1 MVMLPDYP
9 DRVISK
15 QTKRLENISLFTS
28 LTIILIGA
36 WWLFNSIDSDSGAIV
51 RFGPVIILFISAF
64 LINDLIIF
72 SSREKFRLGTF
83 SNIFWPCILA
93 FVILQIDPSIN
104 LFPNILLLIIA
115 IFLFYFSHSIFL
127 ESTQSRRWRGISSLL
142 GLSISISII
151 SQSDSLNKFVLVI
164 GIQLI
169 TIIPD
174 FLFNDDKAEE
184 RKEFS
189 LQLKKLEL
197 RIIESQNQIFGM
209 QQPNSLLKSAKE
221 VGWKDP
227 DLGLELVKD
236 ANNEISRLL
245 YLKQDILEIKNDTE
259 ETIRRLEQLNNHP
272 NGPRE
277 MFISGENEMDLG
289 SFREAELLFRK
300 SKEKSIFLEKYWN
313 QASRKIDEAIQ
324 LVKSDNSKSTGNLN
338 TLIEASKEAMERE
351 RPDEAIKIL
360 ESLTDHLEGMNDV
373 INEAKKSIN
382 EAEIAISSLSEN
394 IKENLSDRMKQSIIA
409 LKEGDAPLAKG
420 LSDSI
425 LRQIKNISESMNRV
439 KIALKQRT
447 KIHERFPKGKNYEY
461 WEGRLNSIIRNANK
475 FNWIEASS
483 LLEELI
489 IDLDELESQS
499 EETFELLEFIQSD
512 WSKLRNIAE
521 SNGIGPENEERK
533 SLEKKISKAENL
545 LIEGEIQESL
555 KMIAVC
561 DEIMESIR
569 RKIKIYD

>member
-1 MVMLPDYP
+1 MLPDYP
-9 DRVISK
+9 DRVITK
-15 QTKRLENISLFTS
+15 QIKRLENISLFTS

-36 WWLFNSIDSDSGAIV
+36 WWLFNSIDSDSSAII

-93 FVILQIDPSIN
+93 FVILQIEPPIN
-104 LFPNILLLIIA
+104 LFPNIILLIIA
-115 IFLFYFSHSIFL
+115 IFLFYFSHSIFI
-127 ESTQSRRWRGISSLL
+127 ESIQSRRWRGISSLM

-151 SQSDSLNKFVLVI
+151 SQSDSFNKFALVI

-174 FLFNDDKAEE
+174 FLFNDDKSEE

-245 YLKQDILEIKNDTE
+245 YLKQDLLEIKNDTE
-259 ETIRRLEQLNNHP
+259 ETISRLEQLKNHP

-277 MFISGENEMDLG
+277 MFISGENEMNLG
-289 SFREAELLFRK
+289 SFVEAELLFRK
-300 SKEKSIFLEKYWN
+300 SKEKSIFLEKYWD

-324 LVKSDNSKSTGNLN
+324 LVKSDNTKFTDNLN
-338 TLIEASKEAMERE
+338 SLIDSSKEAMRRE

-360 ESLTDHLEGMNDV
+360 ESLSSHLEGVND
-373 INEAKKSIN
+373 IIQEAKRSIN
-382 EAEIAISSLSEN
+382 EAEIAISSVSEN
-394 IKENLSDRMKQSIIA
+394 INYDLIDRLEQSKIA
-409 LKEGDAPLAKG
+409 LEEGDASLAKG
-420 LSDSI
+420 LSDSV
-425 LRQIKNISESMNRV
+425 LRQIKNISEAMNRV
-439 KIALKQRT
+439 QIALKQRI
-447 KIHERFPKGKNYEY
+447 KIQERFPEGKNYEY
-461 WEGRLNSIIRNANK
+461 WEGRLDSIITNANK
-475 FNWIEASS
+475 FDWIEASS
-483 LLEELI
+483 LLEKLI
-489 IDLDELESQS
+489 KELDELENQS
-499 EETFELLEFIQSD
+499 KETFELLEFIQSD
-512 WSKLRNIAE
+512 WSKLRNRAE

-533 SLEKKISKAENL
+533 SLEKKILYAENL

-555 KMIAVC
+555 KMIAIC
-561 DEIMESIR
+561 DEILESIR
-569 RKIKIYD
+569 RKL

>member
-15 QTKRLENISLFTS
+15 QIKRLENISLFTS

-36 WWLFNSIDSDSGAIV
+36 WWLFNSIDSDSSAII

-93 FVILQIDPSIN
+93 FVILQIEPPIN
-104 LFPNILLLIIA
+104 LFPNIILLIIA
-115 IFLFYFSHSIFL
+115 IFLFYFSHSIFI
-127 ESTQSRRWRGISSLL
+127 ESIQSRRWRGISSLM

-151 SQSDSLNKFVLVI
+151 SQSDSFNKFALVI

-174 FLFNDDKAEE
+174 FLFNDDKSEE

-245 YLKQDILEIKNDTE
+245 YLKQDLLEIKNDTE
-259 ETIRRLEQLNNHP
+259 ETISRLEQLKNHP

-277 MFISGENEMDLG
+277 MFISGENEMNLG
-289 SFREAELLFRK
+289 SFVEAELLFRK
-300 SKEKSIFLEKYWN
+300 SKEKSIFLEKYWD

-324 LVKSDNSKSTGNLN
+324 LVKSDNTKFTDNLN
-338 TLIEASKEAMERE
+338 SLIDSSKEAMRRE

-360 ESLTDHLEGMNDV
+360 ESLSSHLEGVND
-373 INEAKKSIN
+373 IIQEAKRSIN
-382 EAEIAISSLSEN
+382 EAEIAISSVSEN
-394 IKENLSDRMKQSIIA
+394 INYDLLDRLEQSKIA
-409 LKEGDAPLAKG
+409 LEEGDASLAKG
-420 LSDSI
+420 LSDSV
-425 LRQIKNISESMNRV
+425 LRQIKNISEAMNRV
-439 KIALKQRT
+439 QIALKQRI
-447 KIHERFPKGKNYEY
+447 KIQERFPEGKNYEY
-461 WEGRLNSIIRNANK
+461 WEGRLNSIITNANK
-475 FNWIEASS
+475 FDWIEASS
-483 LLEELI
+483 LLEKLI
-489 IDLDELESQS
+489 KELDELENQS
-499 EETFELLEFIQSD
+499 KETFELLEFIQSD
-512 WSKLRNIAE
+512 WSKLRNRAE

-533 SLEKKISKAENL
+533 SLEKKILYAENL

-555 KMIAVC
+555 KMIAIC
-561 DEIMESIR
+561 DEILESIR
-569 RKIKIYD
+569 RKL

>member
-15 QTKRLENISLFTS
+15 QIKRLENISLFTS

-36 WWLFNSIDSDSGAIV
+36 WWLFNSIDSDSSAII

-93 FVILQIDPSIN
+93 FVILQIEPPIN
-104 LFPNILLLIIA
+104 LFPNIILLIIA
-115 IFLFYFSHSIFL
+115 IFLFYFSHSIFI
-127 ESTQSRRWRGISSLL
+127 ESIQSRRWRGISSLL

-151 SQSDSLNKFVLVI
+151 SQSDSFNKFALVI

-174 FLFNDDKAEE
+174 FLFNDDKSEE

-227 DLGLELVKD
+227 DLGLEFVKD

-245 YLKQDILEIKNDTE
+245 YLKQDLLEIKNDTE
-259 ETIRRLEQLNNHP
+259 ETISRLEQLKNHP

-277 MFISGENEMDLG
+277 MFISGENEMNLG
-289 SFREAELLFRK
+289 SFVEAELLFRK
-300 SKEKSIFLEKYWN
+300 SKEKSIFLEKYWD

-324 LVKSDNSKSTGNLN
+324 LVKSDNTKFTDNLN
-338 TLIEASKEAMERE
+338 SLIDSSKEAMRRE

-360 ESLTDHLEGMNDV
+360 ESLSSHLEGVND
-373 INEAKKSIN
+373 IIQEAKRSIN
-382 EAEIAISSLSEN
+382 EAEIAISSVSEN
-394 IKENLSDRMKQSIIA
+394 INYDLLDRLEQSKIA
-409 LKEGDAPLAKG
+409 LEEGDASLAKG
-420 LSDSI
+420 LSDSV
-425 LRQIKNISESMNRV
+425 LRQIKNISEAMNRV
-439 KIALKQRT
+439 QIALKQRI
-447 KIHERFPKGKNYEY
+447 KIQERFPEGKNYEY
-461 WEGRLNSIIRNANK
+461 WEGRLNSIITNANK
-475 FNWIEASS
+475 FDWIEASS
-483 LLEELI
+483 LLEKLI
-489 IDLDELESQS
+489 KELDELENQS
-499 EETFELLEFIQSD
+499 KETFELLEFIQSD
-512 WSKLRNIAE
+512 WSKLRNRAE

-533 SLEKKISKAENL
+533 SLEKKILYAENL
-545 LIEGEIQESL
+545 LNEGEIQESL
-555 KMIAVC
+555 KIIAIC
-561 DEIMESIR
+561 DEIIESIR
-569 RKIKIYD
+569 RKL

>member
-1 MVMLPDYP
+1 M
-9 DRVISK
+9 I
-15 QTKRLENISLFTS
+15 
-28 LTIILIGA
+28 
-36 WWLFNSIDSDSGAIV
+36 
-51 RFGPVIILFISAF
+51 
-64 LINDLIIF
+64 
-72 SSREKFRLGTF
+72 
-83 SNIFWPCILA
+83 
-93 FVILQIDPSIN
+93 
-104 LFPNILLLIIA
+104 
-115 IFLFYFSHSIFL
+115 
-127 ESTQSRRWRGISSLL
+127 
-142 GLSISISII
+142 
-151 SQSDSLNKFVLVI
+151 KFVLVI

-338 TLIEASKEAMERE
+338 ALIEASKEAMERE

-360 ESLTDHLEGMNDV
+360 ESLTEHFEGMNDI

-394 IKENLSDRMKQSIIA
+394 IKENLSDRLEQSIIA

>member
-15 QTKRLENISLFTS
+15 QVKRIENISLFTS
-28 LTIILIGA
+28 LTFILIGA
-36 WWLFNSIDSDSGAIV
+36 WWLFYSIDSSSGAII

-93 FVILQIDPSIN
+93 FVILQIEPSIN
-104 LFPNILLLIIA
+104 LFPNIILLIIA
-115 IFLFYFSHSIFL
+115 IFLFYFSHSIFI
-127 ESTQSRRWRGISSLL
+127 ESIQSRRWRGISSLL

-151 SQSDSLNKFVLVI
+151 SQSDSFNKFALVI

-174 FLFNDDKAEE
+174 LLFNDHKSEE

-197 RIIESQNQIFGM
+197 RIIESQHQIFGM

-245 YLKQDILEIKNDTE
+245 YLKQDLLEIKNDTE
-259 ETIRRLEQLNNHP
+259 ETISRLEQLKNHP

-277 MFISGENEMDLG
+277 MFISGENEMNLG
-289 SFREAELLFRK
+289 SFVEAELLFRK
-300 SKEKSIFLEKYWN
+300 SKEKSIFLEKYWD

-324 LVKSDNSKSTGNLN
+324 LVKSDNTKFTGNLN
-338 TLIEASKEAMERE
+338 SLIDSSKEAMQRE

-360 ESLTDHLEGMNDV
+360 ESLSSHLEGVND
-373 INEAKKSIN
+373 IIQEAQRSIN
-382 EAEIAISSLSEN
+382 EAEIAISSVSEN
-394 IKENLSDRMKQSIIA
+394 IKYDLLDRLEQSKIA
-409 LKEGDAPLAKG
+409 LKEGDASLAKG
-420 LSDSI
+420 LSDSV
-425 LRQIKNISESMNRV
+425 LRQIKNISEAMNRV
-439 KIALKQRT
+439 QIALKQRI
-447 KIHERFPKGKNYEY
+447 KIQKRFPKGKNYEY
-461 WEGRLNSIIRNANK
+461 WEGRLNSIIINANK
-475 FNWIEASS
+475 FDWIEASS
-483 LLEELI
+483 LLEKLI
-489 IDLDELESQS
+489 KELDELENQS
-499 EETFELLEFIQSD
+499 KETLELLEFIQSD
-512 WSKLRNIAE
+512 WSKLRNRAE

-533 SLEKKISKAENL
+533 SLEKKILNAENL
-545 LIEGEIQESL
+545 LDEGEIQESL
-555 KMIAVC
+555 KMMAIC

-569 RKIKIYD
+569 RKL

>member
-15 QTKRLENISLFTS
+15 QVKRIENISLFTS
-28 LTIILIGA
+28 LTFILIGA
-36 WWLFNSIDSDSGAIV
+36 WWLFYSIDSSSGAII

-93 FVILQIDPSIN
+93 FVILQIEPSIN
-104 LFPNILLLIIA
+104 LFPNIILLIIA
-115 IFLFYFSHSIFL
+115 IFLFYFSHSIFI
-127 ESTQSRRWRGISSLL
+127 ESIQSRRWRGISSLL

-151 SQSDSLNKFVLVI
+151 SQSDSFNKFALVI

-174 FLFNDDKAEE
+174 LLFNDHKSEE

-197 RIIESQNQIFGM
+197 RIIESQHQIFGM

-227 DLGLELVKD
+227 DLGLEVVKD

-245 YLKQDILEIKNDTE
+245 YLKQDLLEIKNDTE
-259 ETIRRLEQLNNHP
+259 ETISRLEQLKNYP

-277 MFISGENEMDLG
+277 MFISGENEMNLG
-289 SFREAELLFRK
+289 SFVEAELLFRK
-300 SKEKSIFLEKYWN
+300 SKEKSIFLEKYWV

-324 LVKSDNSKSTGNLN
+324 LVKSDNTKFTGNLN
-338 TLIEASKEAMERE
+338 SLIDSSKEAMQRE

-360 ESLTDHLEGMNDV
+360 ESLSSHLEGVND
-373 INEAKKSIN
+373 IIQEAQRSIN
-382 EAEIAISSLSEN
+382 EAEIAISSVSEN
-394 IKENLSDRMKQSIIA
+394 IKYDLLDRLEQSKIA
-409 LKEGDAPLAKG
+409 LKEGDASLAKG
-420 LSDSI
+420 LSDSV
-425 LRQIKNISESMNRV
+425 LRQIKNISEAMNRV
-439 KIALKQRT
+439 QIALKQRI
-447 KIHERFPKGKNYEY
+447 KIQKRFPKGKNYEY
-461 WEGRLNSIIRNANK
+461 WEGRLNSIIINANK
-475 FNWIEASS
+475 FDWIEASS
-483 LLEELI
+483 LLEKLI
-489 IDLDELESQS
+489 KELDELENQS
-499 EETFELLEFIQSD
+499 KETLELLEFIQSD
-512 WSKLRNIAE
+512 WSKLRNRAE

-533 SLEKKISKAENL
+533 SLEKKILNAENL
-545 LIEGEIQESL
+545 LDEGEIQESL
-555 KMIAVC
+555 KMMAIC

-569 RKIKIYD
+569 RKL

>member
-9 DRVISK
+9 DRVITK
-15 QTKRLENISLFTS
+15 QIKRLENISLFTS

-36 WWLFNSIDSDSGAIV
+36 WWLFNSIDSDSSAII

-93 FVILQIDPSIN
+93 FVILQIEPPIN
-104 LFPNILLLIIA
+104 LFPNIILLIIA
-115 IFLFYFSHSIFL
+115 IFLFYFSHSIFI
-127 ESTQSRRWRGISSLL
+127 ESIQSRRWRGISSLL

-151 SQSDSLNKFVLVI
+151 SQSDSFNKFALVI

-174 FLFNDDKAEE
+174 FLFNDDKSEE

-245 YLKQDILEIKNDTE
+245 YLKQDLLEIKNDTE
-259 ETIRRLEQLNNHP
+259 ETISRLEQLKNHP

-277 MFISGENEMDLG
+277 MFISGENEMNLG
-289 SFREAELLFRK
+289 SFVEAELLFRK
-300 SKEKSIFLEKYWN
+300 SKEKSIFLEKYWD

-324 LVKSDNSKSTGNLN
+324 LVKSDNTKFTDNLN
-338 TLIEASKEAMERE
+338 SLIDSSKEAMRRE

-360 ESLTDHLEGMNDV
+360 ESLSSHLEGVND
-373 INEAKKSIN
+373 IIQEAKRSIN
-382 EAEIAISSLSEN
+382 EAEIAISSVSEN
-394 IKENLSDRMKQSIIA
+394 INYDLLDRLEQSKIA
-409 LKEGDAPLAKG
+409 LEEGDASLAKG
-420 LSDSI
+420 LTDSV
-425 LRQIKNISESMNRV
+425 LRQIKNISEAMNRV
-439 KIALKQRT
+439 QIALKQRI
-447 KIHERFPKGKNYEY
+447 KIQERFPEGKNYEY
-461 WEGRLNSIIRNANK
+461 WEGRLNSIITNANK
-475 FNWIEASS
+475 FDWIEASS
-483 LLEELI
+483 LLEKLI
-489 IDLDELESQS
+489 KELDELENQS
-499 EETFELLEFIQSD
+499 KETFELLEFIQSD
-512 WSKLRNIAE
+512 WSKLRNRAE

-533 SLEKKISKAENL
+533 SLEKKILYAENL

-555 KMIAVC
+555 KMIAIC
-561 DEIMESIR
+561 DEILESIR
-569 RKIKIYD
+569 RKL

>member
-15 QTKRLENISLFTS
+15 QIKRLENISLFTS

-36 WWLFNSIDSDSGAIV
+36 WWLFNSIDSDSSAII

-93 FVILQIDPSIN
+93 FVILQIEPPIN
-104 LFPNILLLIIA
+104 LFPNIILLIIA
-115 IFLFYFSHSIFL
+115 IFLFYFSHSIFI
-127 ESTQSRRWRGISSLL
+127 ESIQSRRWRGISSLL

-151 SQSDSLNKFVLVI
+151 SQSDSFNKFALVI

-174 FLFNDDKAEE
+174 FLFNDDKSEE

-245 YLKQDILEIKNDTE
+245 YLKQDLLEIKNDTE
-259 ETIRRLEQLNNHP
+259 ETISRLEQLKNHP

-277 MFISGENEMDLG
+277 MFISGENEMNLG
-289 SFREAELLFRK
+289 SFVEAELLFRK
-300 SKEKSIFLEKYWN
+300 SKEKSIFLEKYWD

-338 TLIEASKEAMERE
+338 ALIEASKEAMERE

-360 ESLTDHLEGMNDV
+360 ESLTEHLEGMND
-373 INEAKKSIN
+373 INNEAKKSIN
-382 EAEIAISSLSEN
+382 ELSNLLRASFNFSSS
-394 IKENLSDRMKQSIIA
+394 NLI
-409 LKEGDAPLAKG
+409 PL
-420 LSDSI
+420 
-425 LRQIKNISESMNRV
+425 R
-439 KIALKQRT
+439 
-447 KIHERFPKGKNYEY
+447 
-461 WEGRLNSIIRNANK
+461 
-475 FNWIEASS
+475 
-483 LLEELI
+483 EEL
-489 IDLDELESQS
+489 
-499 EETFELLEFIQSD
+499 
-512 WSKLRNIAE
+512 KLVE
-521 SNGIGPENEERK
+521 DYL
-533 SLEKKISKAENL
+533 SLEKIRFENRLEINLNVSKEALSFLVPPMLIQTLVENGVKHGISKIKNGGLIDLTAKLETDFLFVTIVNDGVFNPKNIDRTGTGIVNSKKRIELLYSAE
-545 LIEGEIQESL
+545 SSF
-555 KMIAVC
+555 
-561 DEIMESIR
+561 EIMNKNNKVHTQLKLKNLTS
-569 RKIKIYD
+569 

>member
-15 QTKRLENISLFTS
+15 QIKRLENISLFTS

-36 WWLFNSIDSDSGAIV
+36 WWLFNSIDSDSSAII

-93 FVILQIDPSIN
+93 FVILQIEPPIN
-104 LFPNILLLIIA
+104 LFPNIILLIIA
-115 IFLFYFSHSIFL
+115 IFLFYFSHSIFI
-127 ESTQSRRWRGISSLL
+127 ESIQSRRWRGISSLL

-151 SQSDSLNKFVLVI
+151 SQSDSFNKFALVI

-174 FLFNDDKAEE
+174 FLFNDDKSEE

-245 YLKQDILEIKNDTE
+245 YLKQDLLEIKNDTE
-259 ETIRRLEQLNNHP
+259 ETISRLEQLKNHP

-277 MFISGENEMDLG
+277 MFISGENEMNLG
-289 SFREAELLFRK
+289 SFVEAELLFRK
-300 SKEKSIFLEKYWN
+300 SKEKSIFLEKYWD

-324 LVKSDNSKSTGNLN
+324 LVKSDNTKFTDNLN
-338 TLIEASKEAMERE
+338 SLIDSSKEAMRRE

-360 ESLTDHLEGMNDV
+360 ESLSSHLEGVND
-373 INEAKKSIN
+373 IIKEAKRSIN
-382 EAEIAISSLSEN
+382 EAETAISSVSEN
-394 IKENLSDRMKQSIIA
+394 INYDLLDRLEQSKIA
-409 LKEGDAPLAKG
+409 LEEGDASLAKG
-420 LSDSI
+420 LSDSV
-425 LRQIKNISESMNRV
+425 LRQIKNISEAMNRV
-439 KIALKQRT
+439 QIALKQRI
-447 KIHERFPKGKNYEY
+447 KIQERFPKGKNYEY
-461 WEGRLNSIIRNANK
+461 WEGRLNSIITNANK
-475 FNWIEASS
+475 FDWIEASS
-483 LLEELI
+483 LLEKLI
-489 IDLDELESQS
+489 KELDELENQS
-499 EETFELLEFIQSD
+499 KETFELLEFIQSD
-512 WSKLRNIAE
+512 WSKLRNRAE

-533 SLEKKISKAENL
+533 SLEKKILYAENL
-545 LIEGEIQESL
+545 LNEGEIQESL
-555 KMIAVC
+555 KIIAIC
-561 DEIMESIR
+561 DEIIESIR
-569 RKIKIYD
+569 RKL

>member
-15 QTKRLENISLFTS
+15 QIKRLENISLFTS

-36 WWLFNSIDSDSGAIV
+36 WWLFNSIDSDSSAII

-93 FVILQIDPSIN
+93 FVILQIEPPIN
-104 LFPNILLLIIA
+104 LFPNIILLIIA
-115 IFLFYFSHSIFL
+115 IFLFYFSHSIFI
-127 ESTQSRRWRGISSLL
+127 ESIQSRRWRGISSLL

-151 SQSDSLNKFVLVI
+151 SQSDSFNKFALVI

-174 FLFNDDKAEE
+174 FLFNDDKSEE

-245 YLKQDILEIKNDTE
+245 YLKQDLLEIKNDAE
-259 ETIRRLEQLNNHP
+259 ETISRLEQLKNHP

-277 MFISGENEMDLG
+277 MFISGENEMNLG
-289 SFREAELLFRK
+289 SFVEAELLFRK
-300 SKEKSIFLEKYWN
+300 SKEKSIFLEKYWD

-324 LVKSDNSKSTGNLN
+324 LVKSDNTKFTDNLN
-338 TLIEASKEAMERE
+338 SLIDSSKEAMRRE

-360 ESLTDHLEGMNDV
+360 ESLSSHLEGVND
-373 INEAKKSIN
+373 IIQEAKRSIN
-382 EAEIAISSLSEN
+382 EAEIAISSVSEN
-394 IKENLSDRMKQSIIA
+394 INYDLLDRLEQSKIA
-409 LKEGDAPLAKG
+409 LEEGDASLAKG
-420 LSDSI
+420 LSDSV
-425 LRQIKNISESMNRV
+425 LRQIKNISEAMNRV
-439 KIALKQRT
+439 QIALKQRI
-447 KIHERFPKGKNYEY
+447 KIQERFPEGKNYEY
-461 WEGRLNSIIRNANK
+461 WEGRLNSIITNANK
-475 FNWIEASS
+475 FDWIEASS
-483 LLEELI
+483 LLEKLI
-489 IDLDELESQS
+489 KELDELENQS
-499 EETFELLEFIQSD
+499 KETFELLEFIQSD
-512 WSKLRNIAE
+512 WSKLRNRAE

-533 SLEKKISKAENL
+533 SLEKKILYAENL

-555 KMIAVC
+555 KMIAIC
-561 DEIMESIR
+561 DEILESIR
-569 RKIKIYD
+569 RKL

>member
-9 DRVISK
+9 DRVITK
-15 QTKRLENISLFTS
+15 QIKRLENISLFTS

-36 WWLFNSIDSDSGAIV
+36 WWLFNSIDSDSSAII

-93 FVILQIDPSIN
+93 FVILQIEPPIN
-104 LFPNILLLIIA
+104 LFPNIILLIIA
-115 IFLFYFSHSIFL
+115 IFLFYFSHSIFI
-127 ESTQSRRWRGISSLL
+127 ESIQSRRWRGISSLL

-151 SQSDSLNKFVLVI
+151 SQSDSFNKFALVI

-174 FLFNDDKAEE
+174 FLFNDDKSEE

-245 YLKQDILEIKNDTE
+245 YLKQDLLEIKNDTE
-259 ETIRRLEQLNNHP
+259 ETISRLEQLKNHP

-277 MFISGENEMDLG
+277 MFISGENEMNLG
-289 SFREAELLFRK
+289 SFVEAELLFRK
-300 SKEKSIFLEKYWN
+300 SKEKSIFLEKYWD

-324 LVKSDNSKSTGNLN
+324 LVKSDNTKFTDNLN
-338 TLIEASKEAMERE
+338 SLIDSSKEAMRRE

-360 ESLTDHLEGMNDV
+360 ESLSSHLEGVND
-373 INEAKKSIN
+373 IIQEAKRSIN
-382 EAEIAISSLSEN
+382 EAEIAISSVSEN
-394 IKENLSDRMKQSIIA
+394 INYDLLDRLEQSKIA
-409 LKEGDAPLAKG
+409 LEEGDASLAKG
-420 LSDSI
+420 LSDSV
-425 LRQIKNISESMNRV
+425 LRQIKNISEAMNRV
-439 KIALKQRT
+439 QIALKQRI
-447 KIHERFPKGKNYEY
+447 KIQERFPEGKNYEY
-461 WEGRLNSIIRNANK
+461 WEGRLNSIITNANK
-475 FNWIEASS
+475 FDWIEASS
-483 LLEELI
+483 LLEKLI
-489 IDLDELESQS
+489 KELDELENQS
-499 EETFELLEFIQSD
+499 KETFELLEFIQSD
-512 WSKLRNIAE
+512 WAKLRNRAE

-533 SLEKKISKAENL
+533 SLEKKILYAENL
-545 LIEGEIQESL
+545 LNEGEIQESL
-555 KMIAVC
+555 KMIAIC
-561 DEIMESIR
+561 DEILESIR
-569 RKIKIYD
+569 RKL

>member
-15 QTKRLENISLFTS
+15 QIKRLENISLFTS

-36 WWLFNSIDSDSGAIV
+36 WWLFNSIDSDSSAII

-93 FVILQIDPSIN
+93 FVILQIEPPIN
-104 LFPNILLLIIA
+104 LFPNIILLIIA
-115 IFLFYFSHSIFL
+115 IFLFYFSHSIFI
-127 ESTQSRRWRGISSLL
+127 ESIQSRRWRGISSLL

-151 SQSDSLNKFVLVI
+151 SQSDSFNKFALVI

-174 FLFNDDKAEE
+174 FLFNDDKSEE

-245 YLKQDILEIKNDTE
+245 YLKQDLLEIKNDTE
-259 ETIRRLEQLNNHP
+259 ETISRLEQLKNHP

-277 MFISGENEMDLG
+277 MFISGENEMNLG
-289 SFREAELLFRK
+289 SFVEAELLFRK
-300 SKEKSIFLEKYWN
+300 SKEKSIFLEKYWD

-324 LVKSDNSKSTGNLN
+324 LVKSDNTKFTDNLN
-338 TLIEASKEAMERE
+338 SLIDSSKEAMRRE

-360 ESLTDHLEGMNDV
+360 ESLSSHLEGVND
-373 INEAKKSIN
+373 IIQEAKRSIN
-382 EAEIAISSLSEN
+382 EAEIAISSVSEN
-394 IKENLSDRMKQSIIA
+394 INYDLLDRLEQSKIA
-409 LKEGDAPLAKG
+409 LEEGDASLAKG
-420 LSDSI
+420 LSDSV
-425 LRQIKNISESMNRV
+425 LRQIKNISEAMNRV
-439 KIALKQRT
+439 QIALKQRI
-447 KIHERFPKGKNYEY
+447 KIQERFPEGKNYEY
-461 WEGRLNSIIRNANK
+461 WEGRLNSIITNANK
-475 FNWIEASS
+475 FDWIEASS
-483 LLEELI
+483 LLEKLI
-489 IDLDELESQS
+489 KELDELENQS
-499 EETFELLEFIQSD
+499 KETFELLEFIQSD
-512 WSKLRNIAE
+512 WSKLRNRAE

-533 SLEKKISKAENL
+533 SLEKKILYAENL
-545 LIEGEIQESL
+545 LNEGEIQESL
-555 KMIAVC
+555 KIIAIC
-561 DEIMESIR
+561 DEIIESIR
-569 RKIKIYD
+569 RKL

>member
-15 QTKRLENISLFTS
+15 QIKRLENISLFTS

-36 WWLFNSIDSDSGAIV
+36 WWLFNSIDSDSSAII

-93 FVILQIDPSIN
+93 FVILQIEPPIN
-104 LFPNILLLIIA
+104 LFPNIILLIIA
-115 IFLFYFSHSIFL
+115 IFLFYFSHSIFI
-127 ESTQSRRWRGISSLL
+127 ESIQSRRWRGISSLL

-151 SQSDSLNKFVLVI
+151 SQSDSFNKFALVI

-174 FLFNDDKAEE
+174 FLFNDDKSEE

-245 YLKQDILEIKNDTE
+245 YLKQDLLEIKNDTE
-259 ETIRRLEQLNNHP
+259 ETISRLEQLKNHP

-277 MFISGENEMDLG
+277 MFISGENEMNLG
-289 SFREAELLFRK
+289 SFVEAELLFRK
-300 SKEKSIFLEKYWN
+300 SKEKSIFLEKYWD

-324 LVKSDNSKSTGNLN
+324 LVKSDNTKFTDNLN
-338 TLIEASKEAMERE
+338 SLIDSSKEAMRRE

-360 ESLTDHLEGMNDV
+360 ESLSSHLEGVND
-373 INEAKKSIN
+373 IIQEAKRSIN
-382 EAEIAISSLSEN
+382 EAEIAISSVSEN
-394 IKENLSDRMKQSIIA
+394 INYDLLDRLEQSKIA
-409 LKEGDAPLAKG
+409 LEEGDASLAKG
-420 LSDSI
+420 LSDSV
-425 LRQIKNISESMNRV
+425 LRQIKNISEAMNRV
-439 KIALKQRT
+439 QIALKQRI
-447 KIHERFPKGKNYEY
+447 KIQERFPEGKNYEY
-461 WEGRLNSIIRNANK
+461 WEGRLNSIITNANK
-475 FNWIEASS
+475 FDWIEASS
-483 LLEELI
+483 LLEKLI
-489 IDLDELESQS
+489 KELDELENQS
-499 EETFELLEFIQSD
+499 KETFELLEFIQSD
-512 WSKLRNIAE
+512 WSKLRNRAE

-533 SLEKKISKAENL
+533 SLEKKILYAENL

-555 KMIAVC
+555 KMIAIC
-561 DEIMESIR
+561 DEILESIR
-569 RKIKIYD
+569 RKL